1 MSILL
6 RSLLLLSFGAAFLV
20 ADLLCAQGPP
30 PLPVPP
36 RPDSA
41 QLEALQATFSSSG
54 AVNSGVTH
62 SQSIQTVHQDVPVQ
76 DAHSQN
82 VHFPEHL
89 PPSRSATQQVAFMT
103 SPIPSPPS
111 LAISEGSFR
120 GESSEVPYFGSFDE
134 YEIYEIDDSYGLYH
148 AMLDRPLGGRLP
160 AFGDEEPQARG
171 WRDKLATPNFAPI
184 ISVGSTLLIV
194 IAAFFILALFL
205 RKVTPQSARAL
216 PKEAFE
222 CLGRYY
228 LTQKH
233 QLQLLRMGNRILLVS
248 VMPDGVS
255 TLAEITD
262 PDEAVSL
269 LGLCRRLDTNSA
281 TEMFRKTVAGM
292 SEDELSRPQG
302 RPIAT
307 SQRRGLSAPALDLY
321 SEPEESLAA
330 ILARGR
336 RDGR

>member
-1 MSILL
+1 MSGELL
-6 RSLLLLSFGAAFLV
+6 REELTE
-20 ADLLCAQGPP
+20 D
-30 PLPVPP
+30 
-36 RPDSA
+36 
-41 QLEALQATFSSSG
+41 
-54 AVNSGVTH
+54 
-62 SQSIQTVHQDVPVQ
+62 
-76 DAHSQN
+76 
-82 VHFPEHL
+82 
-89 PPSRSATQQVAFMT
+89 
-103 SPIPSPPS
+103 
-111 LAISEGSFR
+111 
-120 GESSEVPYFGSFDE
+120 PYFGYFEEGEMYD
-134 YEIYEIDDSYGLYH
+134 LH
-148 AMLDRPLGGRLP
+148 HTMLDRPLGGRLP
-160 AFGDEEPQARG
+160 EFGGEELQSGG
-171 WRDKLATPNFAPI
+171 WRDKLAQPNLGPI

-205 RKVTPQSARAL
+205 RKVSPQSSRAL

-233 QLQLLRMGNRILLVS
+233 QLQLLRMGNRIILVS

-281 TEMFRKTVAGM
+281 TEMFRKTVAGI
-292 SEDELSRPQG
+292 SEEELSRPYG
-302 RPIAT
+302 RSVAAT
-307 SQRRGLSAPALDLY
+307 QRGRQPAASLDLY

-336 RDGR
+336 QYR